1 MISKMLTE
9 RVERIRE
16 KDYEL
21 LEIELKDMVLNIL
34 KDKILI
40 MLNDNPSYHNLIDKI
55 QKKKM
60 DCISSSRRVDFQS
73 LK

>member
-1 MISKMLTE
+1 MGTREVAEMISKLLTE
-9 RVERIRE
+9 RIERIRE

-40 MLNDNPSYHNLIDKI
+40 MLNDNPSL
-55 QKKKM
+55 
-60 DCISSSRRVDFQS
+60 S
-73 LK
+73 